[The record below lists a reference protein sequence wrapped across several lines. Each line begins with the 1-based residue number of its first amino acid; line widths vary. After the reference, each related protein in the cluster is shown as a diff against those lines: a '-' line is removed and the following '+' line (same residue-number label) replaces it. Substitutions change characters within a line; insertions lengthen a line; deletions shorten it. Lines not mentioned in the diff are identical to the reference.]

1 MKLPRIFLRLTLA
14 FILIIS
20 GTLSARAETVIA
32 DLSEHMVAITT
43 GFTGTKLLLFGSVD
57 GEGDIVIVT
66 HGPTEEVVVRRKDR
80 VAGVWMNNEAV
91 TFENVPSFYQIA
103 ETEGAV
109 NAMALTM
116 KRRHQVGVRHL
127 RMDYTDQDIENYRV
141 RPFREALIRN
151 KQRQQ
156 LYTEEPLLI
165 ERRGKQLFR
174 TEVFFP
180 TNVPTG
186 TYIIETLLIKGGEVV
201 SAQTT
206 PLFINKL
213 GLGARVFRFAHVYPA
228 SYGIAAILIAVL
240 AGLFANWIFRKLS

>member
-1 MKLPRIFLRLTLA
+1 MLMYRFLLALTLML
-14 FILIIS
+14 FLP
-20 GTLSARAETVIA
+20 LSARAESLVA

-43 GFTGTKLLLFGSVD
+43 GFTGTELLLFGAVD
-57 GEGDIVIVT
+57 GDGDIVVVT
-66 HGPTEEVVVRRKDR
+66 HGPTEEVVVRKKDR
-80 VAGVWMNNEAV
+80 VAGIWMNTQAV
-91 TFENVPSFYQIA
+91 TFEHVPSFYQIA

-109 NAMALTM
+109 NAMALSM
-116 KRRHQVGVRHL
+116 KRRHKVGVRHL
-127 RMDYTDQDIENYRV
+127 RMDYQETPLEDYQI

-151 KQRQQ
+151 KQRME
-156 LYTEEPLLI
+156 LYSEEPGLI
-165 ERRGKQLFR
+165 ERRGKNLFR

-180 TNVPTG
+180 TNIPTG
-186 TYIIETLLIKGGEVV
+186 TYIIETLLVKDGEVV

-213 GLGARVFRFAHVYPA
+213 GLGARIFRFANVYPA